1 MTRKAGSLK
10 EQTSMAL
17 RSTGSLMGG
26 LGTRWAMGRA
36 LRALPARGF
45 VAQPEP
51 RTIGLYARGRQ
62 LIAGN
67 ALFGGQLIEVKAGT
81 LWDIVQPDP
90 GQADDIHGFSWLDDL
105 AAVGDAQAR
114 TRAQNWLWDWI
125 ARYGAGRGPGW
136 SPDLTGR
143 RLIRWINHAL
153 FVLSGRDRAQS
164 DAYYAQVTAQT
175 VFLSWRW
182 QQAAPGL
189 PRFEALVGLVSASLA
204 LVGMEKLVGPA
215 VTALSTECGR
225 EVDAQG
231 GIPTRNPEEL
241 LEVFTLLTWAVQ
253 ALNEA
258 GQMPPEPL
266 LAAIE
271 RITPTLRALRH
282 ADGGLARF
290 HSGGRGLEGRLDQ
303 ALAAA
308 AVKPTATSAQGLAM
322 GFARLQGGRTSV
334 VIDASTPPAGLAS
347 ALAHAST
354 LAFELTSGRRPLIVS
369 CGSGAPF
376 GPDWRL
382 AGRATASHSTLALE
396 GFSSSRFKPGS
407 ELLTD
412 CAGVH
417 HLRLGAGDGGP
428 FFSAS
433 HDGWAATHG
442 LSHLRTLTLSADGR
456 RLIGQDALTAAT
468 DSQKARFERLM
479 TEGRLA
485 GVGFALRFH
494 LHPDVDATLD
504 MGGNAVSIALK
515 SGEIWV
521 FRHNSQAV
529 LSLDA
534 SVYLQKG
541 RLKPRAARQ
550 IVLSGR
556 ATAFDTPL
564 GWTLAKAQDTALAIR
579 DLDREEMPVPL

>member
-1 MTRKAGSLK
+1 MTRVAGGPK
-10 EQTSMAL
+10 EQITMAL
-17 RSTGSLMGG
+17 RGTGTLMGSLGN
-26 LGTRWAMGRA
+26 RWAMARA

-45 VAQPEP
+45 VSQPEP
-51 RTIGLYARGRQ
+51 RSIGLYARGRQ

-67 ALFGGQLIEVKAGT
+67 ALFGGQLVELKGAP
-81 LWDIVQPDP
+81 LWDITQPDP

-105 AAVGDAQAR
+105 AAVGDAPAR
-114 TRAQNWLWDWI
+114 ARAQDWLWDWI
-125 ARYGAGRGPGW
+125 ARYGGGKGPGW

-182 QQAAPGL
+182 QLAAPGL
-189 PRFEALVGLVSASLA
+189 PRFEALVGLVFAGLA
-204 LVGMEKLVGPA
+204 LVGMERLVGPA
-215 VTALSTECGR
+215 LAALATECGR
-225 EVDAQG
+225 EVDGQG

-258 GQMPPEPL
+258 GQVTPEPL
-266 LAAIE
+266 MAAIE
-271 RITPTLRALRH
+271 RIAPTLRALRH

-290 HSGGRGLEGRLDQ
+290 HSGGRGIEGRLDQ
-303 ALAAA
+303 ALATA
-308 AVKPTATSAQGLAM
+308 AVKPTATGAQGLAM

-334 VIDASTPPAGLAS
+334 VIDASAPPAGQAS

-382 AGRATASHSTLALE
+382 AGRATASHSTLAID
-396 GFSSSRFKPGS
+396 GFSSSRFRPGS

-412 CAGVH
+412 RAEVQ
-417 HLRLGAGDGGP
+417 HLRLGAGEGGP

-442 LSHLRTLTLSADGR
+442 LSHLRSLTLSSDGR
-456 RLIGQDALTAAT
+456 RLIGH
-468 DSQKARFERLM
+468 DSLIAITEAQKTRFERLM

-485 GVGFALRFH
+485 GVGFDLRFH

-521 FRHNSQAV
+521 FRHDSRAV
-529 LSLDA
+529 LSLEP

-541 RLKPRAARQ
+541 RLKPRPARQ

-556 ATAFDTPL
+556 ATEFETPL